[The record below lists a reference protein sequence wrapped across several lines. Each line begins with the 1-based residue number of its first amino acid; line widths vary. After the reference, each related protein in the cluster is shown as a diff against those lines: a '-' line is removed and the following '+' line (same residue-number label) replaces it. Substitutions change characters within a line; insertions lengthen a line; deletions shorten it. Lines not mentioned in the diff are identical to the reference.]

1 MVLPLEALICRCKIL
16 SSEIEVTQGSHALE
30 KVQKFPFSTEKVQ
43 KIFFS
48 TEKVQKFYFSTEKVQ
63 KFQNFVVSVQK
74 KYRKFKISLFQ
85 NHYFHCFQSN
95 FGSADEL
102 SLIPLSELALQ
113 TQAAGCPCTCMQA
126 EAQFGCRTTVYNI
139 LFAHLQLLDSYQ

>member
-48 TEKVQKFYFSTEKVQ
+48 TEKVQKFYLRTVQ
-63 KFQNFVVSVQK
+63 
-74 KYRKFKISLFQ
+74 IT
-85 NHYFHCFQSN
+85 
-95 FGSADEL
+95 
-102 SLIPLSELALQ
+102 P
-113 TQAAGCPCTCMQA
+113 TCVL
-126 EAQFGCRTTVYNI
+126 RINRI
-139 LFAHLQLLDSYQ
+139 LLL